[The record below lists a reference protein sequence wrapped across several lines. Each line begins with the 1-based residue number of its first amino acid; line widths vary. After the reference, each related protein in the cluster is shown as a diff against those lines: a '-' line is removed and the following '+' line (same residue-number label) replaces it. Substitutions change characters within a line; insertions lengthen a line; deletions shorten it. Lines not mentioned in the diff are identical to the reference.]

1 MELEN
6 SPREA
11 LRAAFAQTAKGMA
24 NPKRLE
30 LLDLLAQGE
39 RSVDALASAAGL
51 GVTTAS
57 AHLQTLHA
65 SGLVAR
71 RREGTRMLYRLSGDD
86 VAELLSLL
94 QRVAHR
100 HVAGVE
106 IAQRAM
112 AGLDD
117 APPVVEL
124 AREDLLARVE
134 AGEVLVLD
142 VRPADEFSAGHL
154 PGALSIPIG
163 ELAARLDELPTDT
176 PIVAYCR
183 GSYCVISYDAAR
195 LLREAGREASVLSEG
210 VLEWRATGED
220 ALAAA

>member
-1 MELEN
+1 MELGN
-6 SPREA
+6 SPRDT
-11 LRAAFAQTAKGMA
+11 LRSAFASVAKGLA
-24 NPKRLE
+24 NPTRLE

-71 RREGTRMLYRLSGDD
+71 RRDGTRILYRLSGDD
-86 VAELLSLL
+86 VAALLSLL

-112 AGLDD
+112 VADH
-117 APPVVEL
+117 APPVVEMP
-124 AREDLLARVE
+124 RDELLAR
-134 AGEVLVLD
+134 ARSGEVVVLD
-142 VRPADEFSAGHL
+142 VRPPEEFAAGHL
-154 PGALSIPIG
+154 PGALSIPIA
-163 ELAARLDELPTDT
+163 ELPARLDELSADT

-183 GSYCVISYDAAR
+183 GSYCVLSHDAAR
-195 LLREAGREASVLSEG
+195 FLRESGRDARVLSEG
-210 VLEWRATGED
+210 VLEWRADTGTGI
-220 ALAAA
+220 AA

>member
-6 SPREA
+6 SPRDA
-11 LRAAFAQTAKGMA
+11 LRAAFAATAKGLA

-39 RSVDALASAAGL
+39 RSVDALATAAGL

-71 RREGTRMLYRLSGDD
+71 RREGTRVHYRLSGDD
-86 VAELLSLL
+86 VAALLSLL

-112 AGLDD
+112 VTDD
-117 APPVVEL
+117 APPVIEL
-124 AREDLLARVE
+124 PRDELLARVR

-142 VRPADEFSAGHL
+142 VRPSDEFAAGHL
-154 PGALSIPIG
+154 AGALSIPLD
-163 ELAARLDELPTDT
+163 ELPARLDELPADI

-183 GSYCVISYDAAR
+183 GSYCVLSHDAAR
-195 LLREAGREASVLSEG
+195 LLRESGRDAQVLSEG
-210 VLEWRATGED
+210 VLEWRADADD
-220 ALAAA
+220 ALAA

>member
-1 MELEN
+1 MELRR
-6 SPREA
+6 SARDA
-11 LRAAFAQTAKGMA
+11 LRSTFASTAKGLA

-39 RSVDALASAAGL
+39 RSVDALASTAGL

-71 RREGTRMLYRLSGDD
+71 RRDGTRVLYRLSGDD
-86 VAELLSLL
+86 VAALLSLL

-112 AGLDD
+112 VAED
-117 APPVVEL
+117 APPVVEMP
-124 AREDLLARVE
+124 RDELLAKART
-134 AGEVLVLD
+134 GEILVLD
-142 VRPADEFSAGHL
+142 VRPPDEYAAGHL
-154 PGALSIPIG
+154 PEALSIPIT
-163 ELAARLDELPTDT
+163 ELPARLDELSADT

-183 GSYCVISYDAAR
+183 GTYCVLSHDAVR
-195 LLREAGREASVLSEG
+195 LLRESGRDAQVLSEG
-210 VLEWRATGED
+210 VLEWRADTGTG
-220 ALAAA
+220 LAA